1 MIRVLVVDDHPV
13 YRDGVVMALD
23 ASEECVVVGQ
33 GHDGDQAVTL
43 AQELQPDVVL
53 LDLRMPGSDGLD
65 AIRLLRRDTPSA
77 RIIVLTM
84 FEDEASV
91 RAALRAGAC
100 GYLVK
105 GATREELVRS
115 VVAVA
120 HGQVVF
126 AGSAAAAVQRALSVP
141 DNTSSGRALLPMLSE
156 REIEVLDLVARGR
169 ANSEIARRLVISEKT
184 VRNHVSHIFL
194 KLGVSGRA
202 QAVAAARD
210 VGLGTGA
217 G

>member
-23 ASEECVVVGQ
+23 ASQECVVVGQ

>member
-33 GHDGDQAVTL
+33 GQDGDQAVRL
-43 AQELQPDVVL
+43 GHELQPDVVL
-53 LDLRMPGSDGLD
+53 LDLRMPGTDGLD
-65 AIRLLRRDTPSA
+65 AIRLLRIGTPSA

-120 HGQVVF
+120 GGQVVF
-126 AGSAAAAVQRALSVP
+126 AGSAATAVQRALSVP
-141 DNTSSGRALLPMLSE
+141 DNASSGRTLLPMLSE

-169 ANSEIARRLVISEKT
+169 ANGEIARRLVISEKT

>member
-43 AQELQPDVVL
+43 AQELQPHVVL

-141 DNTSSGRALLPMLSE
+141 DNASSGRALLPMLSE

-169 ANSEIARRLVISEKT
+169 SNSEIARRLVISEKT